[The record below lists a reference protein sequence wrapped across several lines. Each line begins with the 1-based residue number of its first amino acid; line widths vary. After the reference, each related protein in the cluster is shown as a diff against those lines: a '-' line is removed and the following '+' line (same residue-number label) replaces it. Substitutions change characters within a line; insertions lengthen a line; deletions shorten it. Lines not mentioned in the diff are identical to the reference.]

1 MLCICVCAFV
11 KPILNRCLIFN
22 GALLLLLFLQR
33 VQMLVIDDGIGFDWM
48 IELVSERFD
57 QVFYLVI
64 VDGLAS
70 LLGGGCNAYVGD
82 HSSP

>member
-1 MLCICVCAFV
+1 
-11 KPILNRCLIFN
+11 
-22 GALLLLLFLQR
+22 
-33 VQMLVIDDGIGFDWM
+33 MLVIDDGIGFDWM